1 MGRRPSC
8 ISPGFFALLSL
19 SLDLAALEAAQD
31 PLEAILA
38 RITPPEIPAR
48 DVIVPPSAGNA
59 RAAINQAIESCHNSG
74 GGRVVLPAGTWLS
87 AGPIEF
93 KSSVEL
99 HLKRGATLRFS
110 TTPTDYLPM
119 VLTKFE
125 GTLLYNYSP
134 LIRAYEVTNVALTG
148 EPGSVIDGQGQE
160 GFSKWRAHQTN
171 DQDALRKMGNDT
183 VPHYQRLFGPDH
195 YLRPVFVQFFGCTN
209 VLVEGVTLIDSP
221 FWVVHPTFSTNV
233 IVRGITVNSPHV
245 NNDGVDPDSCVDV
258 LIERNNITSGDDC
271 IAIKSG
277 RDADSWQM
285 GQPTQNVVVRGN
297 ICNGPGNG
305 ICVGSE
311 MSGGVE
317 NVLAM
322 NNTMVDVGSAIYF
335 KSNLDRGAWVT
346 DIVFDGVTVAH
357 SSECISFTNNYHG
370 ARGGDFPTLFRNYS
384 LSNVLCVSVS
394 GTALSVDG
402 LPQMPIADVRLT
414 NVTVSQAR
422 RATSFNNTRRFVFD
436 NVKVRECLFQK

>member
-1 MGRRPSC
+1 M
-8 ISPGFFALLSL
+8 
-19 SLDLAALEAAQD
+19 
-31 PLEAILA
+31 
-38 RITPPEIPAR
+38 
-48 DVIVPPSAGNA
+48 
-59 RAAINQAIESCHNSG
+59 
-74 GGRVVLPAGTWLS
+74 VLQAGTWLS
-87 AGPIEF
+87 AGPIEL

-99 HLKRGATLRFS
+99 HLKSGATLRFS

-148 EPGSVIDGQGQE
+148 EPGSVVDGQGQR
-160 GFSKWRAHQTN
+160 GFSKWRARQKN
-171 DQDALRKMGNDT
+171 DQNALRKLGNDT
-183 VPHYQRLFGPDH
+183 APHYQRVFGPGH

-233 IVRGITVNSPHV
+233 IVRGITVNSPYI

-258 LIERNNITSGDDC
+258 LIEGNNITSGDDC
-271 IAIKSG
+271 VAIKSG
-277 RDADSWQM
+277 RDADAWQM
-285 GQPTQNVVVRGN
+285 GQPTQNVVVRDN

-311 MSGGVE
+311 MAGGVE
-317 NVLAM
+317 NVIAL
-322 NNTMVDVGSAIYF
+322 NNSLVDVVSAVYF

-346 DIVFDGVTVAH
+346 DVVFDGVTVAH
-357 SSECISFTNNYHG
+357 SKECIIFTNNYHG
-370 ARGGDFPTLFRNYS
+370 ARGGEFPTLFRNYS
-384 LSNVLCVSVS
+384 LSNVHCASVS

-402 LPQMPIADVRLT
+402 LPQMPIADVKLT
-414 NVTVSQAR
+414 NVIVEQAQQ
-422 RATSFNNTRRFVFD
+422 ATSFNNTRGFEFH
-436 NVKVRECLFQK
+436 NVKVCADRKQRKYVCASVLTLCVCTRRFR